1 VLRHKEDK
9 NKYLRVLSEQRAS
22 DSSYYILWYLRP
34 SIKTTRST
42 TMKMRLNKFIAH
54 AGVCSRRKAG
64 ELVKE
69 GKISVNGKI
78 ERNPAIEVD
87 GNDEISYKGKTLRVN
102 HKKVYLLLNK
112 PKNVITSMDD
122 ERGRKTVWD
131 VVKEKVKVK
140 VFPVGRLDR
149 NTTGLLLMTNDGDLA
164 YKLSH
169 PSSSVKKIYQVV
181 LDRPLTESDLE
192 AISQGLKLEDGIA
205 QVDVITYIQEL
216 PPNHIGIQLHSGK
229 NRIIR
234 RIFEHLN
241 YSVDSLDRVY
251 FAGLTK
257 KDLPRGWSRP
267 LKKKE
272 IIMLKHFTK

>member
-1 VLRHKEDK
+1 
-9 NKYLRVLSEQRAS
+9 
-22 DSSYYILWYLRP
+22 
-34 SIKTTRST
+34 
-42 TMKMRLNKFIAH
+42 MKMRLNKYIAH

-64 ELVKE
+64 DLVKA
-69 GKISVNGKI
+69 GKVRVNGVV
-78 ERNPAIEVD
+78 EQNPAVEVEESD
-87 GNDEISYKGKTLRVN
+87 TVEYNGKVLRVVKN
-102 HKKVYLLLNK
+102 KVYYLINK

-131 VVKEKVKVK
+131 LVKNKAKTK

-181 LDRPLTESDLE
+181 LDRPLSEGDLNK
-192 AISQGLKLEDGIA
+192 IDKGLMLEDGKA
-205 QVDVITYIQEL
+205 EVDVVTYIQEL
-216 PPNHIGIQLHSGK
+216 PPTHIGIQLHSGK

-241 YSVDSLDRVY
+241 YTVEALDRVY

-257 KDLPRGWSRP
+257 KDLPRGWIRP

-272 IIMLKHFTK
+272 IIMLVRNQSWPLLYHTSDFSIFAPRWKNGN

>member
-1 VLRHKEDK
+1 
-9 NKYLRVLSEQRAS
+9 
-22 DSSYYILWYLRP
+22 
-34 SIKTTRST
+34 
-42 TMKMRLNKFIAH
+42 MKMRLNKYIAH
-54 AGVCSRRKAG
+54 AGVCSRRRAG

-69 GKISVNGKI
+69 GQISVNGKV
-78 ERNPAIEVD
+78 EKNPAIEVTEE
-87 GNDEISYKGKTLRVN
+87 DEVVYQGKRLRVVKN
-102 HKKVYLLLNK
+102 KVYLLLNK
-112 PKNVITSMDD
+112 PKNVITTMHD

-131 VVKEKVKVK
+131 IVQNKVKVK
-140 VFPVGRLDR
+140 INPVGRLDR

-181 LDRPLTESDLE
+181 LDRPLSEKDLE
-192 AISQGLKLEDGIA
+192 KIDKGVMLEDGKA
-205 QVDVITYIQEL
+205 VVDVVTYIQEL

-241 YSVDSLDRVY
+241 YTVEALDRVY

-257 KDLPRGWSRP
+257 KDLPRGWSRK
-267 LKKKE
+267 LKNKE
-272 IIMLKHFTK
+272 IIMLKHFIK

>member
-1 VLRHKEDK
+1 
-9 NKYLRVLSEQRAS
+9 
-22 DSSYYILWYLRP
+22 
-34 SIKTTRST
+34 
-42 TMKMRLNKFIAH
+42 MKMRLNKYIAH
-54 AGVCSRRKAG
+54 AGVCSRRRAG

-69 GKISVNGKI
+69 GQIKVNGKV
-78 ERNPAIEVD
+78 EKNPAIEVTEE
-87 GNDEISYKGKTLRVN
+87 DEVVYQGKTLRVVRN
-102 HKKVYLLLNK
+102 KVYLLLNK
-112 PKNVITSMDD
+112 PKNVITTMHD

-131 VVKEKVKVK
+131 IVQNKVKVK
-140 VFPVGRLDR
+140 VNPVGRLDR

-181 LDRPLTESDLE
+181 LDRPLSESDLE
-192 AISQGLKLEDGIA
+192 KIDKGVILEDGKA
-205 QVDVITYIQEL
+205 VVDVVTYIQEL

-241 YSVDSLDRVY
+241 YTVEALDRVY

-257 KDLPRGWSRP
+257 KDLPRGWSRK
-267 LKKKE
+267 LKNKE
-272 IIMLKHFTK
+272 IIMLKHFIK